1 MLRCE
6 VDNYQLLVL
15 HPEIE
20 GFSCIV
26 DVDYLCLEYLLLL
39 SGYDVSAAAARATP
53 HPGHDS
59 RPHVTFSVSDRRKI
73 GLAAKRER

>member
-1 MLRCE
+1 MAE
-6 VDNYQLLVL
+6 KNS
-15 HPEIE
+15 
-20 GFSCIV
+20 FSLPGHTAAFYAAMRV